1 MERKIKITLS
11 EVNEKRVRIVA
22 YLLVSGVLGYALSWV
37 ANKPELALVATP
49 VINLVLYSL
58 AEELKGEGYRAA
70 LSN

>member
-11 EVNEKRVRIVA
+11 EVNKKRVRIVA

-49 VINLVLYSL
+49 AINFVLYSL